1 MTSVAMSNKGEQ
13 WMLTMQSYVAARVA
27 LAKCYLEESDRRY
40 LDAYFEIKRQFL
52 AAHAVQLMSEGTP
65 VLPALLKPQA
75 E

>member
-1 MTSVAMSNKGEQ
+1 
-13 WMLTMQSYVAARVA
+13 MLTMQSYVAARVA

-40 LDAYFEIKRQFL
+40 LDAYVELRRQFL
-52 AAHAVQLMSEGTP
+52 AAHRVKLMSKSNP